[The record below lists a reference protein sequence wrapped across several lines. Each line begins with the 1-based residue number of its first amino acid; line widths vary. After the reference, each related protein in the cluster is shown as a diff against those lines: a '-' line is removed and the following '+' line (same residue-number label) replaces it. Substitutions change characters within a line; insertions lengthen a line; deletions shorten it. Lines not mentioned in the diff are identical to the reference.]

1 MDQFISQPIFSSLTS
16 ILLLTGCYQTGKMF
30 VNNFGLKRVVSS
42 ISTIEFQYLSF
53 GMVFLLIVLFPLVA
67 FTQHAKLILQFFG
80 VILIFLSFFWGKD
93 ILTSSKKFNK
103 IKNKKN
109 GIFFYLFLIIVFFIF
124 FIKFVPFNFCRC
136 C

>member
-16 ILLLTGCYQTGKMF
+16 ILLLTGCYQTGKIII
-30 VNNFGLKRVVSS
+30 NSFGLKKVISL

-53 GMVFLLIVLFPLVA
+53 GIVFLLIILFPLVA

-80 VILIFLSFFWGKD
+80 VILFFLSFFWGKD

-103 IKNKKN
+103 IKN
-109 GIFFYLFLIIVFFIF
+109 
-124 FIKFVPFNFCRC
+124 R
-136 C
+136 

>member
-16 ILLLTGCYQTGKMF
+16 ILLLTGCYQTGKIII
-30 VNNFGLKRVVSS
+30 NSFGLKKVISL

-53 GMVFLLIVLFPLVA
+53 GIVFLLIILFPLVA

-80 VILIFLSFFWGKD
+80 VILFFLSFFWGKD

-103 IKNKKN
+103 ILYLQCLILHQSLCHKLQFL
-109 GIFFYLFLIIVFFIF
+109 GLLFLKNLI
-124 FIKFVPFNFCRC
+124 PC
-136 C
+136 